1 MQSDKT
7 NRMLVDSVHLQFGS
21 HTVLQ
26 SAFLTAESGRVT
38 GVLGRNGTGK
48 SCMFKCIVGGHKPQ
62 NMFVRFNDEPK
73 TDYAHIGERVKYLP
87 QNLFVPGKFTLG
99 EAFRLYGVDYDELVR
114 FDPKFHSFQRKMFRE
129 VSGGEARV
137 AEMFLVLN
145 SEADF
150 YILDEPFSNIAPVYV
165 ERMQELIRERKK
177 SKGII
182 VSDHLYDA
190 IIEIT
195 DDLYIIRDG
204 YTFPIKSREDLIRH
218 GYILR

>member
-48 SCMFKCIVGGHKPQ
+48 SCMFKCIVGGLKPQ

-99 EAFRLYGVDYDELVR
+99 EAFRLYGVDYD
-114 FDPKFHSFQRKMFRE
+114 
-129 VSGGEARV
+129 
-137 AEMFLVLN
+137 
-145 SEADF
+145 
-150 YILDEPFSNIAPVYV
+150 
-165 ERMQELIRERKK
+165 
-177 SKGII
+177 
-182 VSDHLYDA
+182 
-190 IIEIT
+190 
-195 DDLYIIRDG
+195 
-204 YTFPIKSREDLIRH
+204 
-218 GYILR
+218 